1 MKKILLSL
9 AVVLV
14 YIMPA
19 NAEVTRALG
28 LTVSSA
34 TIESSLKDDIDSNGT
49 VNTRKDIS
57 NDIAYG
63 SIFLEVT
70 NDLGAG
76 SITFGVDVIPME
88 AEFDA
93 KTVAQSSVKAKGDGA
108 ATTGNNKGTVD
119 VSQHITAYVQPGYVM
134 PNGMTVF
141 LTAGYVTADVD
152 AEVQSISS
160 TNKTESLSLDGI
172 KLGGGIK
179 ADLPNDMFVKLEY
192 ALTDYDDIS
201 VTTSNNTKVTADM
214 DNEALSLSLGKKF

>member
-19 NAEVTRALG
+19 NAEITRALG

-34 TIESSLKDDIDSNGT
+34 TIDSALKDDVDSNGT
-49 VNTRKDIS
+49 IDTRKSLS
-57 NDIAYG
+57 NDIVYG
-63 SIFLEVT
+63 SVFLEVT

-88 AEFDA
+88 AEFDS
-93 KTVAQSSVKAKGDGA
+93 KTVAQSSLKATADGA
-108 ATTGNNKGTVD
+108 ASTGNNTGTVD
-119 VSQHITAYVQPGYVM
+119 VSQHITAYVQPGFVM

-152 AEVQSISS
+152 ADVKSVSS

-179 ADLPNDMFVKLEY
+179 ADLANDMFIKLEY
-192 ALTDYDDIS
+192 ATTDYDDIS
-201 VTTSNNTKVTADM
+201 VTTSNNTKVTADI